1 MLSKT
6 LVSTLVVLGAA
17 AYAAPAQAVNYVV
30 QNKNDAGA
38 GSLRDAINQANASA
52 GVVDEIHFNIPGAG
66 PNLHVIHL
74 ASDLP
79 TVIDDQIDIRGYSQ
93 PGAVKAAA
101 GAPAVMKIVLDS
113 SQVAN
118 GLVVE
123 ADDTLIRGLVVHTA
137 GTVAGDGVGVRVVG
151 SGNRLEGNYVGLD
164 GFHNDTFTHGNL
176 GDGVQVEGNDN
187 MVGGNTPEDRNVIS
201 ANGKIAGTDADGVS
215 IIGDDNKV
223 KGNAIGTDPLST
235 TGQIGNDGAGVRVEG
250 NGNLVGGS
258 AFAANVISGN
268 GTGVVVASG
277 EDNAI
282 EGNLIGTDGTGEV
295 DLGNSLGVS
304 IESPRNVVGGDQL
317 FDGNVIAGST
327 GDGVAL
333 LSDWNTVESNKI
345 GTDVWGEDA
354 LPNASGIRVTG
365 LGNVIGGSN
374 GYAGNVVS
382 GNLFDGIKIE
392 QPSGFA
398 PYGTSVLDNYIGTAV
413 NGTDPLPNGDDGISI
428 INGGSSTIG
437 AVDPEYGNVI
447 AFNGGDGVNVVAGAG
462 NSIIGNSIVENDDL
476 GIDLA
481 DDDVTVNDA
490 NDVDNGANSLQN
502 HPEITGAGTTTVD
515 WALDGRPFTHYR
527 IELYGNGSSCDGSG
541 HGEGETFLGSTY
553 AWTDSLGEVED
564 TTALTTAA
572 AVGDLVTATA
582 TVDVTLQPA
591 PGQLPSP
598 GPQPIPSPIPL
609 QLGPAATSEFSP
621 CVPVT

>member
-6 LVSTLVVLGAA
+6 LIGTLVVLGAA
-17 AYAAPAQAVNYVV
+17 AFAAPAQAVNYVV

-38 GSLRDAINQANASA
+38 GSLRDAINQANATA
-52 GVVDEIHFNIPGAG
+52 GVVDEIHFNIPGGG

-79 TVIDDQIDIRGYSQ
+79 TVIDDQLDIRGYSQ
-93 PGAVKAAA
+93 PGAVKAVA
-101 GAPAVMKIVLDS
+101 GAPAVMKIVLDA

-137 GTVAGDGVGVRVVG
+137 GSVAGDGVGVRVVG

-176 GDGVQVEGNDN
+176 GDGVQIEGDDN

-215 IIGDDNKV
+215 ILGDDNKV

-268 GTGVVVASG
+268 ATGVVVASG

-282 EGNLIGTDGTGEV
+282 EGNLIGTDGTGDL

-304 IESPRNVVGGDQL
+304 IESPNNVVGGDEL
-317 FDGNVIAGST
+317 FDGNVISGST

-333 LSDWNTVESNKI
+333 LSDGNVVEANKI
-345 GTDVWGEDA
+345 GTDIWGVDA
-354 LPNASGIRVTG
+354 LPNANGIRVAG
-365 LGNVIGGSN
+365 SGNVIGGSS
-374 GYAGNVVS
+374 GFTGNLVS
-382 GNLFDGIKIE
+382 GNLFDGIKID
-392 QPSGFA
+392 QPAGFD
-398 PYGTSVLDNYIGTAV
+398 PFGTSVLDNSIGTAL
-413 NGTDPLPNGDDGISI
+413 NGTDPLPNGDDGVSI
-428 INGGSSTIG
+428 LNGSSSTIG
-437 AVDPEYGNVI
+437 ASDPEYGNVI

-462 NSIIGNSIVENDDL
+462 HSIIGNSIFENDDL

-481 DDDVTVNDA
+481 DDGVTLNDA
-490 NDVDNGANSLQN
+490 NDVDSGANSLQN
-502 HPEITGAGTTTVD
+502 HPEITSAGTTTVD

-527 IELYGNGSSCDGSG
+527 IELYGNGASCDVSES
-541 HGEGETFLGSTY
+541 GEGETFLGSAY
-553 AWTDSLGEVED
+553 VWTDALGDVED
-564 TTALTTAA
+564 STALTTAA
-572 AVGDLVTATA
+572 AVGDLITATA

-591 PGQLPSP
+591 PGRPPSP
-598 GPQPIPSPIPL
+598 GPQPIPLPIPFV
-609 QLGPAATSEFSP
+609 LGPAATSEFSP

>member
-6 LVSTLVVLGAA
+6 LISTLVVLGAA
-17 AYAAPAQAVNYVV
+17 AFAAPAQAVNYVV

-52 GVVDEIHFNIPGAG
+52 GVVDEIHFNIPGGG

-79 TVIDDQIDIRGYSQ
+79 TVIDDQIAIRGYSQ

-101 GAPAVMKIVLDS
+101 GVPAVMKIVLDA

-123 ADDTLIRGLVVHTA
+123 ADDTLLRGLVVHTA
-137 GTVAGDGVGVRVVG
+137 GSVAGDGVGVRIVG
-151 SGNRLEGNYVGLD
+151 DGNNLEGSYVGLD

-176 GDGVQVEGNDN
+176 GDGVQVAGNDN
-187 MVGGNTPEDRNVIS
+187 MVGGNTSEDRNVIA
-201 ANGKIAGTDADGVS
+201 ANGKIAGTGADGVS
-215 IIGDDNKV
+215 VVGDDNKV

-282 EGNLIGTDGTGEV
+282 EGNLIGTDGTGDV
-295 DLGNSLGVS
+295 ALGNSLGVS
-304 IESPRNVVGGDQL
+304 IESPRNVVGGDEL
-317 FDGNVIAGST
+317 FDGNVISGST
-327 GDGVAL
+327 GDGIAL
-333 LSDWNTVESNKI
+333 LSDGNVVEANKI
-345 GTDVWGEDA
+345 GTDIWGVDA
-354 LPNASGIRVTG
+354 LPNANGVRVAG
-365 LGNVIGGSN
+365 SGNVIGGSS
-374 GYAGNVVS
+374 GFTGNLVS
-382 GNLFDGIKIE
+382 GNLFDGIKID
-392 QPSGFA
+392 QPAGFD
-398 PYGTSVLDNYIGTAV
+398 PFGTSVVDNDIGTAL
-413 NGTDPLPNGDDGISI
+413 NGADPLPNGGDGVSVL
-428 INGGSSTIG
+428 NGSSSTIG
-437 AVDPEYGNVI
+437 ASDPEDGNVI

-462 NSIIGNSIVENDDL
+462 HSIIGNAISENTDL

-481 DDDVTVNDA
+481 DDGVTVNDA
-490 NDVDNGANSLQN
+490 DDVDSGANSLQN
-502 HPEITGAGTTTVD
+502 HPEVTGATTTTVD

-541 HGEGETFLGSTY
+541 HGEGATYLGSAY
-553 AWTDSLGEVED
+553 AWTDALGDVED
-564 TTALTTAA
+564 STTLTTAA
-572 AVGDLVTATA
+572 GVGDLVTATA

-591 PGQLPSP
+591 PGQPSNP
-598 GPQPIPSPIPL
+598 GPQPIPLPIPFP
-609 QLGPAATSEFSP
+609 LGPSATSEFSP